1 MTSGTTTPCPPRPPR
16 PGCPRVRGELA
27 HFHRAL
33 LRLSAHELGARAAEL
48 EARRDHPGED
58 PAWWDATVALDRL
71 LRHSGRWYAAG
82 VAGRL
87 AFQAVLASAA
97 RLSVSPGPEVVTVA
111 RAAAEAARVLA
122 AGGRDCPDLAHLL
135 QGWETALN
143 PAAAGLGRGPSV
155 AGRRRKERS
164 QS

>member
-1 MTSGTTTPCPPRPPR
+1 MASGTTTPCPPRPPR
-16 PGCPRVRGELA
+16 PGWPGVRGEVA

-33 LRLSAHELGARAAEL
+33 LRLSAHELRARAAEL
-48 EARRDHPGED
+48 EAHRGRPGED

-71 LRHSGRWYAAG
+71 LRHSGRWYAAR
-82 VAGRL
+82 VAGQL

-97 RLSVSPGPEVVTVA
+97 RLGIVPGRDVVAVA

-135 QGWETALN
+135 RGWETALH
-143 PAAAGLGRGPSV
+143 PAAARPGRGPSA

-164 QS
+164 

>member
-16 PGCPRVRGELA
+16 SGWPGVRGEVA
-27 HFHRAL
+27 DFHRAV
-33 LRLSAHELGARAAEL
+33 LRLGAHELGARAAEL

-71 LRHSGRWYAAG
+71 LRHSGRWYAAR
-82 VAGRL
+82 VAGQL
-87 AFQAVLASAA
+87 AFQAVLTAAA
-97 RLSVSPGPEVVTVA
+97 RAGLPPGPEVVTVA

-122 AGGRDCPDLAHLL
+122 AGGRECPELAHLL
-135 QGWETALN
+135 QGWDGTLT
-143 PAAAGLGRGPSV
+143 PAAARAGRGPST

-164 QS
+164 